1 MDLSLILHAIEI
13 CGRPVSGRFSNLCL
27 KHGLKRRKHER
38 FPAHAFKSWYNKREF
53 IKSD

>member
-1 MDLSLILHAIEI
+1 MTTSIRRMFMDLSLILHAIEI

-38 FPAHAFKSWYNKREF
+38 FPAHAF
-53 IKSD
+53 